1 MPTYSYSGTNTET
14 FTATTGGSYQIT
26 AYGGQGGPGNAQAG
40 GLGAKVSGVFQLVAG
55 ETLTIVVG
63 GEGYQ
68 GEGSEGA
75 GGGGGSFVIENFNGV
90 HQKLLIAGGGGG
102 AGYGYASYAA
112 GAPGVAGTG
121 GNGHGGAGS
130 TAKGYGGGGGGGYT
144 GGAGGGVKGG
154 NPETGK
160 AGAAGSS
167 ASGNYGYGSGY
178 VGHFTP
184 TYTGNGG
191 FGGGGGGGY
200 FGGGGGGGG
209 FGGGAG
215 GKGGS
220 GTYTTSAGQ
229 TGGSNGGGGG
239 GSYDGGSQPM
249 LESAENTGDGSVII
263 TPLCFLRGTRI
274 LTPTGEVR
282 VEDLQLGD
290 AVVTR
295 FGGIQP
301 VKWIGRH
308 SPAPD
313 NEVNTPVCI
322 HAGALG
328 ERLPARDLYVS
339 PGHSLLVD
347 GSLLIASLLVNGVTV
362 TQSWCPPRIDY
373 FHVELATHDCVIA
386 EGAWAETY
394 ADAQISRDRFANAA
408 EYDLL
413 YPEAGPAP
421 DAFTLCAPRPEQGAK
436 LEAAL
441 RPVLAR
447 VAVTPGPLQGS
458 IDRIDGA
465 WRVQGWAHDPA
476 HPDLPVLLEVELD
489 GQVIGTVAA
498 CEQRDDLA
506 QAGFARGRC
515 AFTFTSPVRLRPER
529 LHSLRIRRAA
539 DGASLAMD
547 ARCAA
552 AIPPATQ
559 QAKRSTLRLVAV

>member
-1 MPTYSYSGTNTET
+1 MSGTFTYSNPQSPGAGQTTET
-14 FTATTGGSYQIT
+14 LTTGGSYTIT
-26 AYGGQGGPGNAQAG
+26 AIGGTGGAAAVASGGAAASVTDTFNLAPGT
-40 GLGAKVSGVFQLVAG
+40 V
-55 ETLTIVVG
+55 LTFVVG
-63 GEGYQ
+63 GTG
-68 GEGSEGA
+68 GSPSSPN
-75 GGGGGSFVIENFNGV
+75 GGGGGGGGTFVFETPSGGDTLIP
-90 HQKLLIAGGGGG
+90 LLIAGGGGG
-102 AGYGYASYAA
+102 AGGGSTGTAGGSALQTYSGAGLAGGGNGGGGGGSYYGGNGA
-112 GAPGVAGTG
+112 GAGNTGTG
-121 GNGHGGAGS
+121 GTTNTSAPFPYNGGTGYS
-130 TAKGYGGGGGGGYT
+130 NVTTATNSGNGGYGGGGGGGYT
-144 GGAGGGVKGG
+144 GG
-154 NPETGK
+154 
-160 AGAAGSS
+160 
-167 ASGNYGYGSGY
+167 
-178 VGHFTP
+178 
-184 TYTGNGG
+184 
-191 FGGGGGGGY
+191 GGGGGRPGGD
-200 FGGGGGGGG
+200 
-209 FGGGAG
+209 GGAG
-215 GKGGS
+215 STSGAGGQAGGS
-220 GTYTTSAGQ
+220 FDSGSSETFAAVADGNGEVIVAMASPGTG
-229 TGGSNGGGGG
+229 
-239 GSYDGGSQPM
+239 
-249 LESAENTGDGSVII
+249 
-263 TPLCFLRGTRI
+263 PLCFLRGTRI

-313 NEVNTPVCI
+313 NGVNTPVCI
-322 HAGALG
+322 HAAALG

-552 AIPPATQ
+552 AIPPFQQPEAAT
-559 QAKRSTLRLVAV
+559 ARLRIVA